1 MHVGSLGWE
10 KNTNTKPKSWNKS
23 CSPEKL
29 HTKSHILELR
39 KGQQE
44 ESISYQKIQETMSIA
59 KLQSIVDRTVLLGR
73 NKEDRALQKVT
84 SAHERLRWVID
95 LQGFLRLRVFDSE
108 WNLLHANTT
117 RRDPGKQVSRWTSG
131 SAMAVCHEILSYSRN
146 SKKVNVHVAK
156 YGRLETTRK
165 YKK

>member
-10 KNTNTKPKSWNKS
+10 KTPIPSQNPGTSHAPQKGNRKNQYHIKRSKKPW
-23 CSPEKL
+23 
-29 HTKSHILELR
+29 
-39 KGQQE
+39 
-44 ESISYQKIQETMSIA
+44 A
-59 KLQSIVDRTVLLGR
+59 LQSCNPSWIERYFWVEIKKTGHCKRSHPYMKGSGGSSTFKDFFGRRTM
-73 NKEDRALQKVT
+73 
-84 SAHERLRWVID
+84 
-95 LQGFLRLRVFDSE
+95 RVFDSE

-131 SAMAVCHEILSYSRN
+131 SAMAVCHKILSYSRN